1 MSPRYQQAFVF
12 TDDRNDPCPCDV
24 VWEEQPDD
32 PFAERAR
39 PVWPDGT
46 TVERV
51 YRFIHR
57 DCQRAVTRYVSE
69 AAEEMA

>member
-1 MSPRYQQAFVF
+1 M
-12 TDDRNDPCPCDV
+12 TDDPNDPCAYCV
-24 VWEEQPDD
+24 VWEEQDDD
-32 PFAERAR
+32 PFGERAR

-46 TVERV
+46 TAERI

-57 DCQRAVTRYVSE
+57 SCQQSVTRYVSE